1 MQYEEKKHF
10 YQAKGFYISCFLGLF
25 AILCVVAVRN
35 RVLNQEESNQN
46 LVAELGEHTV
56 EEGAEGPNNQ
66 EMQIQ
71 NPAME
76 NETVTQNQEQNQGDI
91 GENVVAETTD
101 APIITEEPVKQPV
114 VTSVPKSDTAI
125 TEKKQAEA
133 KVKEKEKKEESVSV
147 LNPGEKEQGLTWPV
161 EGEILMNY
169 SMDKSVYFATLGQY
183 KVNPAILIQ
192 GKEGDKV
199 ISACDCKIT
208 KISERNETGLTLVA
222 EANGYKF
229 IYGQLKDVEVKKG
242 DVVKEGSTLG
252 KLDKPSRY
260 YTEEGCNLY
269 FQVKED
275 GKSINPLLFLK

>member
-1 MQYEEKKHF
+1 MKMQYEEKKHF

-35 RVLNQEESNQN
+35 QVLNQEESNQN
-46 LVAELGEHTV
+46 LVAELGEHTIEEGVENQNNQQIQGKNPTV
-56 EEGAEGPNNQ
+56 EEKTATENQ
-66 EMQIQ
+66 R
-71 NPAME
+71 N
-76 NETVTQNQEQNQGDI
+76 T
-91 GENVVAETTD
+91 GESAVAEVTD
-101 APIITEEPVKQPV
+101 SPTITEVPTEQTI
-114 VTSVPKSDTAI
+114 VTSVPKSDTSI
-125 TEKKQAEA
+125 TEKKQAE
-133 KVKEKEKKEESVSV
+133 VKEEETVSV

-161 EGEILMNY
+161 NGEILMNY

-199 ISACDCKIT
+199 VSACDCKVT
-208 KISERNETGLTLVA
+208 KISERSETGLTLVA

-229 IYGQLKDVEVKKG
+229 IYGQLKDIEVKKG
-242 DVVKEGSTLG
+242 DIVKEGSTIG
-252 KLDKPSRY
+252 KLNKPSRY

-275 GKSINPLLFLK
+275 GKSVNPLLFLK

>member
-25 AILCVVAVRN
+25 AILCVVAVRDQ
-35 RVLNQEESNQN
+35 VLNQEESNQN
-46 LVAELGEHTV
+46 LVAELGEHAI
-56 EEGAEGPNNQ
+56 EEEIGNQNNQ
-66 EMQIQ
+66 EIQ
-71 NPAME
+71 ENNMTME
-76 NETVTQNQEQNQGDI
+76 KETTVENQGNSGEHVVTESTDHPTITEVPVEETV
-91 GENVVAETTD
+91 
-101 APIITEEPVKQPV
+101 
-114 VTSVPKSDTAI
+114 VTGAPKSDTSI
-125 TEKKQAEA
+125 TEKKQA
-133 KVKEKEKKEESVSV
+133 KVKEEEKEEETVSV
-147 LNPGEKEQGLTWPV
+147 LNPGEKEQGLTWPI

-199 ISACDCKIT
+199 VSACDCKVT

-229 IYGQLKDVEVKKG
+229 VYGQLKDVEVKKG

-252 KLDKPSRY
+252 KLNKPSRY

-269 FQVKED
+269 FQVKEE
-275 GKSINPLLFLK
+275 GKSVNPLLFLK

>member
-25 AILCVVAVRN
+25 AILCVVAVRDQ
-35 RVLNQEESNQN
+35 VLNQEEGKQN
-46 LVAELGEHTV
+46 LVAELGEHTI
-56 EEGAEGPNNQ
+56 EEGAESQNNQ
-66 EMQIQ
+66 EMQGQ

-76 NETVTQNQEQNQGDI
+76 NETVTKNQDNS
-91 GENVVAETTD
+91 GENAVTKATD
-101 APIITEEPVKQPV
+101 SPIITEAPVEQPV
-114 VTSVPKSDTAI
+114 VTSAPKSDSSI
-125 TEKKQAEA
+125 SEKKQAKA
-133 KVKEKEKKEESVSV
+133 KEKEEESVSV

-199 ISACDCKIT
+199 VSACDCKVT
-208 KISERNETGLTLVA
+208 KISERTETGLTLVA

-229 IYGQLKDVEVKKG
+229 IYGQLKDVTVKKG

-275 GKSINPLLFLK
+275 GKSVNPLLFLK

>member
-35 RVLNQEESNQN
+35 QVLNQEESNQN
-46 LVAELGEHTV
+46 LVAELGEHTIEEGVENQNNQQIQGKNPTV
-56 EEGAEGPNNQ
+56 EEKTATENQ
-66 EMQIQ
+66 R
-71 NPAME
+71 N
-76 NETVTQNQEQNQGDI
+76 T
-91 GENVVAETTD
+91 GESAVAEVTD
-101 APIITEEPVKQPV
+101 SPTITEVPTEQTI
-114 VTSVPKSDTAI
+114 VTSVPKSDTSI
-125 TEKKQAEA
+125 TEKKQAE
-133 KVKEKEKKEESVSV
+133 VKEEETVSV

-161 EGEILMNY
+161 NGEILMNY

-199 ISACDCKIT
+199 VSACDCKVT
-208 KISERNETGLTLVA
+208 KISERSETGLTLVA

-229 IYGQLKDVEVKKG
+229 IYGQLKDIEVKKG
-242 DVVKEGSTLG
+242 DIVKEGSTIG
-252 KLDKPSRY
+252 KLNKPSRY

-275 GKSINPLLFLK
+275 GKSVNPLLFLK

>member
-25 AILCVVAVRN
+25 AILCVVAVRD

-46 LVAELGEHTV
+46 LVAELGEHAV
-56 EEGAEGPNNQ
+56 KEEIGNQNNQ
-66 EMQIQ
+66 EIQ
-71 NPAME
+71 E
-76 NETVTQNQEQNQGDI
+76 NNMTVEKETTVENQGNS
-91 GENVVAETTD
+91 GEHVVTESTEH
-101 APIITEEPVKQPV
+101 PIITEVPVEETV
-114 VTSVPKSDTAI
+114 VTGAPKSDTSI
-125 TEKKQAEA
+125 TEKKQA
-133 KVKEKEKKEESVSV
+133 KVKEEEKEEETVSV
-147 LNPGEKEQGLTWPV
+147 LNPGEKEQGLTWPI

-199 ISACDCKIT
+199 VSACDCKVT

-229 IYGQLKDVEVKKG
+229 VYGQLKDVEVKKG

-252 KLDKPSRY
+252 KLNKPSRY

-269 FQVKED
+269 FQVKEE
-275 GKSINPLLFLK
+275 GKSVNPLLFLK